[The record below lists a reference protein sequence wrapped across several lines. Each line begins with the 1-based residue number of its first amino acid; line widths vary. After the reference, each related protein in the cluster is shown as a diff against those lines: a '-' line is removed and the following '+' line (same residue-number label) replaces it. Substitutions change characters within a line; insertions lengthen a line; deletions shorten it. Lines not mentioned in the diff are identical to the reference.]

1 ALVEEEVVA
10 VPESFVLEY
19 MQVTTGNTTVPTAS
33 VRIRR
38 DDRVYQEA
46 ATGDGPVDAIYRA
59 IDRICGLETTLVGY
73 SLQAATAGK
82 DALGEVTVQVRD
94 NGNTYVGRGTS
105 TDIVEASAR
114 AYLQAI
120 NKIVFDRQR
129 SQGSGAQVVRNP
141 AV

>member
-1 ALVEEEVVA
+1 M
-10 VPESFVLEY
+10 S
-19 MQVTTGNTTVPTAS
+19 
-33 VRIRR
+33 
-38 DDRVYQEA
+38 
-46 ATGDGPVDAIYRA
+46 
-59 IDRICGLETTLVGY
+59 Y

-94 NGNTYVGRGTS
+94 NGNQYIGRGTS
-105 TDIVEASAR
+105 TDIIEASAR